1 PGAQAY
7 YDSVFRLLAEWGVD
21 YVKVDDIVPYPREI
35 RAVADAL
42 ARCGRPMRLSLSPG
56 DLTCVAHLPDYRR
69 ANALRVTADVWDRR
83 SDLAKGLDALQHWQG
98 QELPEFAIDLDMIP
112 FGALTVWRDHD
123 AGMGERPLLYGK
135 GVRRQSDFTP
145 AQKRSFIAQRALAGS
160 PLFMGGHLPE
170 TSDEDFDLLTNPTV
184 LACQANATMANA
196 TARGDG
202 WVAFKVA
209 ARQQK
214 SQGWLA
220 VFNTTAS
227 PLQIPASSRSFDLQ
241 AEVTVRDAW
250 TNKRHSLPCEI
261 NLAEDDVWFA
271 RYER

>member
-1 PGAQAY
+1 
-7 YDSVFRLLAEWGVD
+7 
-21 YVKVDDIVPYPREI
+21 
-35 RAVADAL
+35 
-42 ARCGRPMRLSLSPG
+42 G

-83 SDLAKGLDALQHWQG
+83 NDLAKGLDALQHWQG
-98 QELPEFAIDLDMIP
+98 QERPDFAIDLDMIP

-145 AQKRSFIAQRALAGS
+145 AQKRSFIVQRALAGS

-170 TSDEDFDLLTNPTV
+170 TPEEDFELLTNPTI
-184 LACQANATMANA
+184 LACQANATMATA

-202 WVAFKVA
+202 WVALTVA
-209 ARQQK
+209 DRK
-214 SQGWLA
+214 HRNRGWLA

-227 PLQIPASSRSFDLQ
+227 PLQLLVSSRTFDLH
-241 AEVTVRDAW
+241 ANVALLDAW
-250 TNKRHSLPCEI
+250 TNEQRSLPCEI
-261 NLAEDDVWFA
+261 NLAEDDVGFA